1 MRPNAAREPVGCLLI
16 GETMRMHALCER
28 LNENG
33 VETFFAQRGGD
44 LLSSVQEGLY
54 RARRPGGV
62 CIAAEGEMWAA
73 ALALAA
79 QLSVERVALIEPTD
93 RFRSPSNDQERQLV
107 RLKSFVR
114 RNLFFCV
121 SDVLMLE
128 GDGEPA
134 GRLDALCRR
143 MCNARVWR
151 AELSDQRWT
160 NCEHLPIDAAARF
173 LKSGE
178 FAFSLAK

>member
-1 MRPNAAREPVGCLLI
+1 MRPKAERANVGCLLI
-16 GETMRMHALCER
+16 GETMRMRALRER
-28 LNENG
+28 LNESG
-33 VETFFAQRGGD
+33 VETFFAQQGAD

-54 RARRPGGV
+54 KARRPGGV

-93 RFRSPSNDQERQLV
+93 RCRSPRNDWERQII

-121 SDVLMLE
+121 SDVLLLE
-128 GDGEPA
+128 GDGETA
-134 GRLDALCRR
+134 RRLDALCRR

-160 NCEHLPIDAAARF
+160 NCEHLHIDAAARF
-173 LKSGE
+173 LSDGE

>member
-1 MRPNAAREPVGCLLI
+1 MRLNTIREPIGCLLI
-16 GETMRMHALCER
+16 GETVRMNALGER
-28 LNENG
+28 LNANG
-33 VETFFAQRGGD
+33 VETFFAQHSRD

-79 QLSVERVALIEPTD
+79 QLSVERVVLIEPTD
-93 RFRSPSNDQERQLV
+93 RFRMPRNDRERQIV

-121 SDVLMLE
+121 SDILMLE
-128 GDGEPA
+128 KDVEQMN
-134 GRLDALCRR
+134 ALCRR
-143 MCNARVWR
+143 MYNARVWR
-151 AELSDQRWT
+151 AKLSDERWT
-160 NCEHLPIDAAARF
+160 NCEHLHIDAAARF
-173 LKSGE
+173 LTSGE